1 MNKRGQ
7 FSIIAAL
14 LVAVV
19 LIAAVMTTYAAI
31 RYNPLQEQPQVLS
44 AIDEINLALKQIL
57 GFTVGYYGS
66 VLKVTGNSSFARNLA
81 TNYLSSG
88 LNNIADIR
96 PEWGPSFN
104 VTELALT
111 TNWFTNMSYSTGNV
125 TVKYDLTGI
134 GVYGIRY
141 TASSRLD
148 VIVSD
153 SNSTSEARL
162 TVLKDDN
169 EPLINLGSRNF
180 DFYRY
185 DYGNST
191 WKLINPTN
199 ITSYS
204 DGTYSIE
211 LPSGVP
217 GDSYLLQV
225 EDSRGI
231 IVTASS
237 FSRYTATIEWNGNYS
252 TIPNEN
258 IVVEFLQN
266 GTMRWLGQNL
276 NLTMSA
282 KPIPP
287 VAVKAIHI
295 TQTID
300 GVDQE
305 VPFQIEDW
313 SSEYQIPLGLTTNTT
328 VFSNKQMI
336 VFLINKRVSKFT
348 IWWNGSDDATQTS
361 MAYTNRY
368 FTDNPSGGTLSNG
381 RLTLQFGSGFTVTS
395 RVVGTSTT
403 STTNFMRINT
413 EASTYGAGLA
423 YVIYN
428 SPVRDIVQQ
437 EAEWGKTNPPADSG
451 GAHDCP
457 NLYANIVLTLPAN
470 VTYFTYQ
477 LRLMFI
483 NSAQAR
489 TITDLC
495 PIRLSSTIGSLQ
507 VQTENGTAGG
517 FPIVVN
523 GTGLFSNYT
532 SGGWTAHHWSQL
544 ILGTKGAG
552 IMFADNFNQKLYAF
566 DPLATAAT
574 GSLNVNTATRTIE
587 LSPVTQSLGQVS
599 SFPNAYDITWRGAV
613 ATFDDTTPIYT
624 TAGTPTGLWITV
636 EYPPTITVTA
646 ET

>member
-1 MNKRGQ
+1 MNNRGQ

-19 LIAAVMTTYAAI
+19 LIAAVMTTYSAV
-31 RYNPLQEQPQVLS
+31 RYSSLQEQPQILS

-111 TNWFTNMSYSTGNV
+111 TNWFTDMSYSTGDV
-125 TVKYDLTGI
+125 TVKYNLTGI
-134 GVYGIRY
+134 GVYGISY
-141 TASSRLD
+141 SASSRLD

-169 EPLINLGSRNF
+169 EPLINLGSHNF

-199 ITSYS
+199 ITSYP

-237 FSRYTATIEWNGNYS
+237 FSSYTATIEWNGNYS

-287 VAVKAIHI
+287 VAVKALHI

-313 SSEYQIPLGLTTNTT
+313 SSEYQIPLGLTSNTT
-328 VFSNKQMI
+328 VFSNRQML
-336 VFLINKRVSKFT
+336 VFLMNKRVSKFT
-348 IWWNGSDDATQTS
+348 IWWNGSDDATQTP

-368 FTDNPSGGTLSNG
+368 FNDNPSGGTLSNG
-381 RLTLQFGSGFTVTS
+381 RLTLEFGSGFTVTS

-403 STTNFMRINT
+403 STANFMRINA

-437 EAEWGKTNPPADSG
+437 EAEWND
-451 GAHDCP
+451 GANNCP

-483 NSAQAR
+483 NSAQPR

-517 FPIVVN
+517 FPVVVN

-552 IMFADNFNQKLYAF
+552 IIFTDKFNQKLYAF
-566 DPLATAAT
+566 DPFATAAT
-574 GSLNVNTATRTIE
+574 GSLNVNTATRKIE

-624 TAGTPTGLWITV
+624 MAGTPTGLWILA

-646 ET
+646 ES